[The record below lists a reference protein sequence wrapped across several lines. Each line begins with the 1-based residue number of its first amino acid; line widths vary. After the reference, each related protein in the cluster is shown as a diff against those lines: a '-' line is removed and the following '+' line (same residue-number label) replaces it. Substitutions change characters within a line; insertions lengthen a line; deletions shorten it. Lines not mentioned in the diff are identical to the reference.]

1 VKLALLP
8 LDSEPRGTIF
18 LNLAWLR
25 TAALAL
31 RRLISRGTLAR
42 VALTQRLGIPPSAA
56 TQRQHGIDCAC
67 YYTENLFVRSP
78 VEGHFCF
85 EGRTAFERR
94 ERPLLESLSLEARD
108 ELLSRLEAEAA
119 RRRGIVPA
127 AASRKARV
135 AAEYSPL
142 HPELWTLCERWLH
155 RDFVD
160 LVEQA
165 RAGELRTPPQLAPGI
180 YTLPVFSE
188 LFCRLLTEELAHF
201 GASGLPVGQPNSMN
215 RHGAAAAAETP
226 AAKTT
231 PPQPQRDHD
240 CLCMIGALLDELG
253 LSAGLLDPLLSE
265 WLRPLCAALPPLAA
279 AGGASIDHHKA
290 FVVAYRLGEDE
301 SLSMHVDNAEAS
313 LHETLG

>member
-1 VKLALLP
+1 MWVWWGCRGGSGSGFGWELEWCATAFHPPRSRRSLRVKLALRP
-8 LDSEPRGTIF
+8 LGSEPRGTIF

-42 VALTQRLGIPPSAA
+42 VALAQRLGIPPSAA

-94 ERPLLESLSLEARD
+94 ERPLLESLSFEARD

-127 AASRKARV
+127 AAARKARV
-135 AAEYSPL
+135 AAECSPLSGASMPCPRHVPRTRPWHVPLRYSPL
-142 HPELWTLCERWLH
+142 HPELWTLRERWLH
-155 RDFVD
+155 RDFVA

-165 RAGELRTPPQLAPGI
+165 RERRLRADLRRSRTLPDPSRTFRRNLLGRRGRASCAGRHSSLRASTRCLSFRSCSAGCSPRSWLTLAP
-180 YTLPVFSE
+180 P
-188 LFCRLLTEELAHF
+188 
-201 GASGLPVGQPNSMN
+201 
-215 RHGAAAAAETP
+215 
-226 AAKTT
+226 
-231 PPQPQRDHD
+231 D
-240 CLCMIGALLDELG
+240 CP
-253 LSAGLLDPLLSE
+253 S
-265 WLRPLCAALPPLAA
+265 
-279 AGGASIDHHKA
+279 
-290 FVVAYRLGEDE
+290 
-301 SLSMHVDNAEAS
+301 AS
-313 LHETLG
+313 LTR